1 MRTEKQIQLLREQKG
16 NELAAKSEK
25 FDSIAAK
32 FDDSVNWFPNIKDSD
47 VLTYIPILKNG
58 VFIAD
63 YNDFQERFIFDVEV
77 NENMLIL
84 KAEIF
89 DNFYKKWLWKCSIAC
104 QIPVTCNRNLKLVIT
119 DYSDATLVI
128 FNRQKRKLEELTA
141 YKDNIVPQAGQ
152 CLNFFFRATTWINW
166 LLEHPEIKEVERKG
180 GKSRKAKSSQNE
192 NIKNVDNVVKEIK
205 INNIKFKVSNNKTA
219 NAIKSKKPR
228 RLAGCWEVRG
238 HFRHYQSG
246 KVVYIKPYEKGENRA
261 KRIKKQYTL

>member
-16 NELAAKSEK
+16 NKLAAESEGL
-25 FDSIAAK
+25 DSIAAK

-63 YNDFQERFIFDVEV
+63 YNDFQERCIFDVEA
-77 NENMLIL
+77 NENKLIL
-84 KAEIF
+84 KVEIF

-104 QIPVTCNRNLKLVIT
+104 EIPVTCNRNLKLVIT
-119 DYSDATLVI
+119 DYSDATLVV

-141 YKDNIVPQAGQ
+141 YKDEVVPQAGQ
-152 CLNFFFRATTWINW
+152 CLNFFFRATAWINW
-166 LLEHPEIKEVERKG
+166 LLEHPEIKEIERKERQSK
-180 GKSRKAKSSQNE
+180 KSKGSQDE
-192 NIKNVDNVVKEIK
+192 NIKNVDNITREIK

-219 NAIKSKKPR
+219 NTIKSKKIHR
-228 RLAGCWEVRG
+228 IAGCWEVRG

>member
-16 NELAAKSEK
+16 GELAAKSENL
-25 FDSIAAK
+25 DSITAK
-32 FDDSVNWFPNIKDSD
+32 FEDSANWFPNIKDSD

-77 NENMLIL
+77 SENMLIL

-104 QIPVTCNRNLKLVIT
+104 EIPVTCNRNLKLVIT

-141 YKDNIVPQAGQ
+141 YKDNVVPQAGQ

-180 GKSRKAKSSQNE
+180 RKSRKAKSSQDE